1 MEAGVDTYGVA
12 PFILP
17 KRSSTSA
24 AVSFSTPK
32 LSNCWSRES
41 TSFHFSKQISA
52 ARSSNNESIRA
63 LLSEDSWAN
72 TGTAK
77 DNANNIVAI
86 KVLIILFIK
95 L

>member
-1 MEAGVDTYGVA
+1 MAT
-12 PFILP
+12 ILLAL
-17 KRSSTSA
+17 SF
-24 AVSFSTPK
+24 AVPVFAQ
-32 LSNCWSRES
+32 E
-41 TSFHFSKQISA
+41 
-52 ARSSNNESIRA
+52 SSNNESIRT